1 MKMKKTILFLFATMA
16 LFTRCDKN
24 DDSNDD
30 NTTPTNNTKTVE
42 LDVHNDIVNWR
53 YYSFEK
59 GAEVTITDSNYSDT
73 LGWDLGIHY
82 ENFRTNGG
90 ASGIGQGAIIDLGA
104 VDFSSVTLSSIGSNT
119 YTLDDT
125 ITVLTSVAMPPT
137 METTPGSVLME
148 DMFLS
153 PAGPPPHTYTPNN
166 HVYIIRT
173 ANGKHVKFI
182 GTSFFNTSGVEGYFN
197 FKYEV
202 LD

>member
-1 MKMKKTILFLFATMA
+1 MKTKKTILMIFAVMA
-16 LFTRCDKN
+16 IFTQCKKDDNSKN
-24 DDSNDD
+24 DD
-30 NTTPTNNTKTVE
+30 TTPTDKTKTVE
-42 LDVHNDIVNWR
+42 LDVHNDLVNWR

-59 GAEVTITDSNYSDT
+59 GAEVTISNYGDT

-90 ASGIGQGAIIDLGA
+90 TSGIGQGAIIDLGA
-104 VDFSSVTLSSIGSNT
+104 VNFSDVTLSSIGSST
-119 YTLDDT
+119 YTLDDSIT
-125 ITVLTSVAMPPT
+125 ILASASMPPQ

-148 DMFLS
+148 SMFAS
-153 PAGPPPHTYTPNN
+153 PQGPPPHTYTPNN

-173 ANGKHVKFI
+173 ASGKHVKLI
-182 GTSFFNTSGVEGYFN
+182 GTSFFNTLGVEGYFN